1 MAGEGLAEPE
11 AEVVASLGD
20 GEEEVAVSMFCFRFF
35 FVVSVVFKFHEVE
48 LVITAAW

>member
-35 FVVSVVFKFHEVE
+35 VVSVVFKFHEVE
-48 LVITAAW
+48 LVITSAW

>member
-20 GEEEVAVSMFCFRFF
+20 GEEEVASVYVLLSFFLCGFRCIQI
-35 FVVSVVFKFHEVE
+35 S
-48 LVITAAW
+48 